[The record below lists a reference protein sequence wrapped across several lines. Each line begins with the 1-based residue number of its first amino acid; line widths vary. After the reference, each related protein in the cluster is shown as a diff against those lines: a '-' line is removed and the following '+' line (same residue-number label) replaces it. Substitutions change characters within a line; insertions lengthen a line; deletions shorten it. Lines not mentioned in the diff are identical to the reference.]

1 MPIAVTTK
9 QIKPK
14 SKLWDDRQ
22 FRLGL
27 QRVNKSTAQGMK
39 RDYEKTVETW
49 DEEII
54 FEQLTQTVGGDLI
67 VIVGTD
73 NPVYGYV
80 NDGTEVR
87 RALMSPDFISKTR
100 PGVLRARPGQGGVVF
115 ISKNLELPGI
125 EARDFIGL
133 ITKKW
138 WPIYRARI
146 HKVMR
151 DARRR
156 RASQ

>member
-1 MPIAVTTK
+1 MPIAVVTK

-22 FRLGL
+22 FSRDL

-49 DEEII
+49 DEEVV
-54 FEQLTQTVGGDLI
+54 FEQLTQTVGGNLI

-73 NPVYGYV
+73 NEIYRYV
-80 NDGTEVR
+80 NDGTRVR
-87 RALMSPDFISKTR
+87 RALMSDDFSPKTR
-100 PGVLRARPGQGGVVF
+100 PGSLRSRPGSGHVVF
-115 ISKNLELPGI
+115 ISRKLALPGI
-125 EARDFIGL
+125 EARDFTGQ

-138 WPIYRARI
+138 EGKYKRRIHDVMRRARQ
-146 HKVMR
+146 
-151 DARRR
+151 R
-156 RASQ
+156 RAGG